1 MDIISDYDTLFA
13 LRNDSIIIINSLLN
27 YSYDNSVFWEI
38 IPPQLIMNEIFAI
51 LSFENLDFF
60 NDSRTRVHPDK
71 RKIFELYILK
81 NAIKPSGM

>member
-1 MDIISDYDTLFA
+1 MDLISDYETMFS
-13 LRNDSIIIINSLLN
+13 LRNDSIIILNALLN

-51 LSFENLDFF
+51 INFENLDFF

-71 RKIFELYILK
+71 HKIFELYILK
-81 NAIKPSGM
+81 NPAKPDGM